1 MYVTICIVL
10 YISYYM
16 YCTICIVII
25 CSIYNIYNI
34 YERLILTERNNMIE
48 LLEKRKAELKAKY
61 KKTPDIEIYIR
72 ISELN
77 ILIKRY
83 KKQIEAEVDA
93 AGFREELGNLVTL
106 MAGLEAV

>member
-1 MYVTICIVL
+1 MI
-10 YISYYM
+10 
-16 YCTICIVII
+16 
-25 CSIYNIYNI
+25 
-34 YERLILTERNNMIE
+34 EILTERKKY
-48 LLEKRKAELKAKY
+48 LQQRY
-61 KKTPDIEIYIR
+61 KKNPDIETWIR

-93 AGFREELGNLVTL
+93 AGFREELGNLVAL